1 MVEFKHM
8 RIRKTRANLSI
19 LILGIV
25 ILCLLFGIVIKKQD
39 FFASAIST
47 DESAEVDDVIEH
59 YITFYD
65 AGSSLTVRSDAKTV
79 REALERANISLG
91 EFDTVEPSL
100 DENIKEEDFNINIYR
115 AREVLVIDGK
125 SKKYI
130 KTSKTAPEEVAED
143 AGVILLDADI
153 VEIVAHDNI
162 LESGMLTAYEV
173 IRAKVVNFNFYG
185 KPTKVRTQAKTVAE
199 FLKERGIATDA
210 NENWIS
216 VKTSQKIT
224 DGIAFSVFRQGKQT
238 ITVEEDIPFAE
249 VVTYDYSINYG
260 TRTVTKPGKLGKK
273 VATYNVEMKDGVEIK
288 REFISQVVTENPV
301 AQEVVVG
308 MKVNLP
314 PGSHQDWMAQA
325 GIAASDYGYV
335 NYIVERESHWNPIA
349 QNRSSGAYG
358 LCQALPG
365 GKMSSAGADWAT
377 NPITQLRWCNSYAVG
392 RYGSWAKAYEHWT
405 QKHWW

>member
-25 ILCLLFGIVIKKQD
+25 ILCLLFGIVVKKQD

-47 DESAEVDDVIEH
+47 DKSAEVDDVIEH

-100 DENIKEEDFNINIYR
+100 DESIREEDFNINIYR
-115 AREVLVIDGK
+115 AREVLVIDGH

-130 KTSKTAPEEVAED
+130 KTSKIAPEEVAED
-143 AGVILLDADI
+143 AGVVLLDADI

-185 KPTKVRTQAKTVAE
+185 KLTKVRTQAKTVAE

-249 VVTYDYSINYG
+249 VVTYDYSVNYG

-273 VATYNVEMKDGVEIK
+273 VATYNVEMKNGVEIK